1 MDDSS
6 SASDDEKNPTIQ
18 MDVLIYTIY
27 KKKFKI
33 PLHEYLGK
41 KECRM

>member
-1 MDDSS
+1 MDNSS
-6 SASDDEKNPTIQ
+6 SASDDENNPTIQ

-27 KKKFKI
+27 RFKI